1 MSSRRIASSAGGSA
15 VGRMRR
21 TVQERFSAVLWYA
34 ARNRCASPVSMEV
47 TGFGRI
53 CCAAGFS
60 ALWCCRPPNGSTA
73 GMARLSYLRAGHRSI
88 SAKACRFFRRCL
100 AFPIFLRYNKEA
112 VLGQRLRFSPP
123 KCRISGAQKYSRTTK
138 GRKPYDDYRRLC
150 IAFPQAGR
158 GML

>member
-60 ALWCCRPPNGSTA
+60 ALWCCRSPNGSTGRYGA
-73 GMARLSYLRAGHRSI
+73 SELP
-88 SAKACRFFRRCL
+88 ACRAQKHFGESLPFFPALSC
-100 AFPIFLRYNKEA
+100 FSHFLRYNKEA